1 MNRLTKKNDVG
12 YFPAFEHETKGNYY
26 DLIHK
31 LGQLEDIEEE
41 NGIELTTLFK
51 VLKDGFYI
59 KYNDKLSTGDKIV
72 YYSANKGTI
81 KYIIPNSKEPYTD
94 FRPNEHIE
102 SFMSLSSISG
112 RMTFSIAIF
121 VIGLFIFSISSW
133 F

>member
-1 MNRLTKKNDVG
+1 MLPQIGKVPEVGRTKNLDDAV
-12 YFPAFEHETKGNYY
+12 
-26 DLIHK
+26 LI
-31 LGQLEDIEEE
+31 IY
-41 NGIELTTLFK
+41 
-51 VLKDGFYI
+51 YI

-81 KYIIPNSKEPYTD
+81 KYIIPNSQEPYTD

-121 VIGLFIFSISSW
+121 AAVSKLMVELDRSIKDLAGIPYDDSMA
-133 F
+133 